1 VIAVM
6 DRDRYRAEWSTLHG
20 GLDAS
25 SSRLIDGWLGIMY
38 LCAAPFVRRRVS
50 PTTVTILA
58 LVCAAIAVAASGFG
72 RWGALAAMVLILMST
87 LLDGVDGAVAV
98 MSDRASAWGS
108 VLDSTADRVSDLCFY
123 ACAAVVGVPLPL
135 IATMAVSTLV
145 HESVR
150 ARAAAVGM
158 PEAGVLTVWE
168 RPSRAVTVLLI
179 LGANMLFPDQ
189 TWTSTAGGAVGAGLA
204 LIGLVQLLVVVH
216 RRLAVPAQQPARSP
230 G

>member
-1 VIAVM
+1 M

-135 IATMAVSTLV
+135 IATMAVLTLV

-158 PEAGVLTVWE
+158 PETGVLTVWE

-179 LGANMLFPDQ
+179 LGL
-189 TWTSTAGGAVGAGLA
+189 S
-204 LIGLVQLLVVVH
+204 LIH
-216 RRLAVPAQQPARSP
+216 I
-230 G
+230 